1 MRGKEIVSDSSDER
15 PQVEGQLLR
24 IGLLQSAR
32 RFGVPIPDGLMAVI
46 FALSALMDFLTP
58 EQIAR
63 IPSMFFEYREELIFV
78 LFVEGGFL
86 LMQGTLVDI
95 ATRLRKRPPIWSIPI
110 IVAAVA
116 IFSGE
121 SLGVLKFAWGR
132 GAVVFLPLLISLA
145 ERGTM
150 LWNMPNRSQIEKLA
164 ARALISNRIVT
175 GLGLFGLMTLA
186 MVAGVVFNRFEW
198 ADLGAWPPLA
208 AGAIYFGVAAFD
220 DWRVRGRRFAKNP
233 RVLFGWDVIGVNDL
247 APL

>member
-1 MRGKEIVSDSSDER
+1 MNDSSNEER

-24 IGLLQSAR
+24 IGLLQRGR

-63 IPSMFFEYREELIFV
+63 IPSMFFEYRQELVYV

-86 LMQGTLVDI
+86 MMQGTLVDI
-95 ATRLRKRPPIWSIPI
+95 ATRLRKRPPIWTIPI

-121 SLGVLKFAWGR
+121 SLSVLQFAWGR

-145 ERGTM
+145 ERGTV
-150 LWNMPNRSQIEKLA
+150 LWNMPKRSPIEKMA
-164 ARALISNRIVT
+164 ARALISNRITT
-175 GLGLFGLMTLA
+175 GLVLFGLMTA
-186 MVAGVVFNRFEW
+186 VMISGVIFNRFEW
-198 ADLGAWPPLA
+198 ASLGAWPPLA
-208 AGAIYFGVAAFD
+208 AGAIYFAVAAFD
-220 DWRVRGRRFAKNP
+220 DWRVRGRRFAENP
-233 RVLFGWDVIGVNDL
+233 RVLFGWDVIDVKYL